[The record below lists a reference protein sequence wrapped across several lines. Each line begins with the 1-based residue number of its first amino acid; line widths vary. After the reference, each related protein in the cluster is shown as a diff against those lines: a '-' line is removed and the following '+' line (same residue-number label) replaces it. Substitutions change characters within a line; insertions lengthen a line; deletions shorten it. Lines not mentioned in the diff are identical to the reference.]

1 MKPVNVSLRTMRGG
15 AISAFSSQLD
25 DAHPAAAVLEDDGY
39 WSSQK
44 SNSMVPEYITI
55 DYGDIVPVDRV
66 EIDASPAGRVT
77 FPHDFRLELSVDG
90 AVWRVVRSERKYEM
104 EDGPAYRL
112 DLPLALARFI
122 RLYITRPRK
131 TGTKYFSEIGAIRAG
146 IGGAREVSASSHSS
160 YEHAPRLLLESA
172 GASFWESEVRTG
184 ASREHVEIDLG
195 RTLHVNGVWLAS
207 AGMIPH
213 GFPENYSIEVSAD
226 RTVWAPLV
234 EEKFFSAQPAT
245 TYFHEAAVTP
255 ARYVRVE
262 MSTVLIESRTFGAR
276 LAGFAVSAAP
286 FEFTHTHNIGELTP
300 QASIFQAG
308 VVRLARDGDDS
319 LGTVVQASDRRL
331 RDATTVFKGV
341 VRLAED
347 GDDRPGLAVQSSDSR
362 FKPASELRPG
372 MVRLAYDRESK
383 PGIAVQAND
392 SRLAEATENSYG
404 TVRLCP
410 DGVYSEMSVV
420 RGADSRLKKATTM
433 AHGICRLAADGEN
446 NPECVVQGN
455 DRRLRDGTTINKGIV
470 ELAEDGEAAEG
481 VAVQGNDRRL
491 KDATTMAKGI
501 VELAE
506 DGEDRENVAVQ
517 GNDRRLKDA
526 GDSSKGIL
534 RFAKDGEDSPLA
546 AVQGSD
552 RRLKDATTTAKGIVE
567 LAEDGENSPL
577 VAVQGSDRRLKDA
590 GDSSKGILRFAK
602 DGEDSPLAAV
612 QGSDRRL
619 KDATTTAK
627 GIVELAEDGEDR
639 ECVAVQ
645 GSDRRLKDATTTAKG
660 IVELA
665 EDGEDRE
672 CVAVQGSDRRLKDAG
687 DSSKGILR
695 FAKDGEDSP
704 LSAVQGSDRR
714 LKNATTTAR
723 GIVELA
729 EDGEAAEGVAVQG
742 SDRRLKDAT
751 TMAKGIVEL
760 AEDGEDAEGVV
771 VQGNDRR
778 LKNAT
783 EEAPGLVVLAAN
795 GEARRGAVLQSDDV
809 RLSDAREPLPHTH
822 NYAPLVHAYSSHSG
836 AISIT
841 EKRSEEF
848 TGVTPPPDASA
859 VVYAKNESPGEG
871 AVGVLGIAAG
881 GREGAPRS
889 WGVLGHGAFS
899 GVRGQSAGTEANGPR
914 GCGVLGV
921 SRFGAG
927 GVFASEHSY
936 SLVVDGFGSI
946 DEYDDTVNLVG
957 NGEALMVRGS
967 SEFHG
972 RVRIHNPSREGSF
985 PVNIVEMFEVDDI
998 DYISPGDILAVSAQG
1013 GGRLSRSSGAYMRS
1027 VIGIVSGN
1035 PTLVVD
1041 NTGASRKAYP
1051 VALAGKV
1058 LCKVDARNRPIR
1070 PGDLIVTS
1078 ETPGCG
1084 MAGEMD
1090 SLAKIGT
1097 VIGKALDGLSDGL
1110 GAIPVFVA
1118 HL

>member
-1 MKPVNVSLRTMRGG
+1 MIEDRYSRVRRYMMKPVNVSLRTMRGG

-552 RRLKDATTTAKGIVE
+552 RRLK
-567 LAEDGENSPL
+567 
-577 VAVQGSDRRLKDA
+577 
-590 GDSSKGILRFAK
+590 
-602 DGEDSPLAAV
+602 
-612 QGSDRRL
+612 
-619 KDATTTAK
+619 
-627 GIVELAEDGEDR
+627 
-639 ECVAVQ
+639 
-645 GSDRRLKDATTTAKG
+645 
-660 IVELA
+660 
-665 EDGEDRE
+665 
-672 CVAVQGSDRRLKDAG
+672 
-687 DSSKGILR
+687 
-695 FAKDGEDSP
+695 
-704 LSAVQGSDRR
+704 
-714 LKNATTTAR
+714 NATTTAR

-783 EEAPGLVVLAAN
+783 EEAPGIVVLAAN

-1013 GGRLSRSSGAYMRS
+1013 GGQLSRSSGAYMRS

>member
-470 ELAEDGEAAEG
+470 ELAEDGE
-481 VAVQGNDRRL
+481 
-491 KDATTMAKGI
+491 
-501 VELAE
+501 
-506 DGEDRENVAVQ
+506 DRENVAVQ

-602 DGEDSPLAAV
+602 DGEDSPLA
-612 QGSDRRL
+612 
-619 KDATTTAK
+619 
-627 GIVELAEDGEDR
+627 
-639 ECVAVQ
+639 AVQ

-783 EEAPGLVVLAAN
+783 EEAPGIVVLAAN

>member
-1 MKPVNVSLRTMRGG
+1 MIEDRYSRVRRYMMKPVNVSLRTMRGG

-567 LAEDGENSPL
+567 LAEDGE
-577 VAVQGSDRRLKDA
+577 
-590 GDSSKGILRFAK
+590 
-602 DGEDSPLAAV
+602 
-612 QGSDRRL
+612 
-619 KDATTTAK
+619 
-627 GIVELAEDGEDR
+627 DR

-783 EEAPGLVVLAAN
+783 EEAPGIVVLAAN

>member
-567 LAEDGENSPL
+567 LAEDGE
-577 VAVQGSDRRLKDA
+577 
-590 GDSSKGILRFAK
+590 
-602 DGEDSPLAAV
+602 
-612 QGSDRRL
+612 
-619 KDATTTAK
+619 
-627 GIVELAEDGEDR
+627 DR

-783 EEAPGLVVLAAN
+783 EEAPGIVVLAAN

>member
-470 ELAEDGEAAEG
+470 ELAEDGE
-481 VAVQGNDRRL
+481 
-491 KDATTMAKGI
+491 
-501 VELAE
+501 
-506 DGEDRENVAVQ
+506 DRENVAVQ

-546 AVQGSD
+546 
-552 RRLKDATTTAKGIVE
+552 
-567 LAEDGENSPL
+567 
-577 VAVQGSDRRLKDA
+577 
-590 GDSSKGILRFAK
+590 
-602 DGEDSPLAAV
+602 
-612 QGSDRRL
+612 
-619 KDATTTAK
+619 
-627 GIVELAEDGEDR
+627 
-639 ECVAVQ
+639 AVQ

-783 EEAPGLVVLAAN
+783 EEAPGIVVLAAN

>member
-1 MKPVNVSLRTMRGG
+1 MEPVNVSLRRIHGG
-15 AISAFSSQLD
+15 TVRAFSSQLD
-25 DAHPAAAVLEDDGY
+25 DAHPAASVLADDGY

-44 SNSMVPEYITI
+44 SNSIVPEYITI
-55 DYGDIVPVDRV
+55 DYGDTVPVDCI
-66 EIDASPAGRVT
+66 EIGAAPAGRVT
-77 FPHDFRLELSVDG
+77 FPQDFRLEASVDG
-90 AVWRVVRSERKYEM
+90 GVWRVVQSERKYEL
-104 EDGPAYRL
+104 EDGPVYRL
-112 DLPLALARFI
+112 DLPLALTRFI

-131 TGTKYFSEIGAIRAG
+131 TGAKFFSEIGFVRAG

-160 YEHAPRLLLESA
+160 YEHAPARLLD
-172 GASFWESEVRTG
+172 GADGTYWESEVRTG
-184 ASREHVEIDLG
+184 PSREHVEIDLG
-195 RTLHVNGVWLAS
+195 RTLQVNGVWLTS
-207 AGMIPH
+207 AGIIPH
-213 GFPENYSIEVSAD
+213 GFPESFSIEVSAD

-234 EEKFFSAQPAT
+234 EEKFFNAQPAT

-262 MSTVLIESRTFGAR
+262 MGTVPIEAKTFGAR

-341 VRLAED
+341 VQLAED

-372 MVRLAYDRESK
+372 VVRLAYDRENK
-383 PGIAVQAND
+383 PGVAVQAND
-392 SRLAEATENSYG
+392 SRLAEATETTYG
-404 TVRLCP
+404 IVRLCP

-420 RGADSRLKKATTM
+420 RGADSRLKKATTT
-433 AHGICRLAADGEN
+433 AHGISRLAADGEN

-470 ELAEDGEAAEG
+470 ELAEDGETADGVAVQGSDRRLKDATTTSKGIVELAEDG
-481 VAVQGNDRRL
+481 EDRECVAVQGNDRRL
-491 KDATTMAKGI
+491 KDAGESSKGIMRFAKDGEDSPLTAVQGSDRRLKDASTMAKGI

-506 DGEDRENVAVQ
+506 DGEDRECVAVQ

-526 GDSSKGIL
+526 GESSKGIM

-552 RRLKDATTTAKGIVE
+552 RRLKDAST
-567 LAEDGENSPL
+567 LS
-577 VAVQGSDRRLKDA
+577 
-590 GDSSKGILRFAK
+590 
-602 DGEDSPLAAV
+602 
-612 QGSDRRL
+612 
-619 KDATTTAK
+619 K

-639 ECVAVQ
+639 ECVV
-645 GSDRRLKDATTTAKG
+645 
-660 IVELA
+660 
-665 EDGEDRE
+665 
-672 CVAVQGSDRRLKDAG
+672 
-687 DSSKGILR
+687 
-695 FAKDGEDSP
+695 
-704 LSAVQGSDRR
+704 VQGSDRR

-729 EDGEAAEGVAVQG
+729 EDGEDADCVAVQG
-742 SDRRLKDAT
+742 SDRRLKNAT
-751 TMAKGIVEL
+751 TMTKGIVEL
-760 AEDGEDAEGVV
+760 AEDGEDAAGVV

-778 LKNAT
+778 LKSAT
-783 EEAPGLVVLAAN
+783 EDAPGIVVLAAD
-795 GEARRGAVLQSDDV
+795 GEFRRGAVLQSDDT
-809 RLSDAREPLPHTH
+809 RLSDPREPLPHTH

-836 AISIT
+836 TIRIS
-841 EKRSEEF
+841 EKCSEAF
-848 TGVTPPPDASA
+848 TGVTPPSDASA
-859 VVYAKNESPGEG
+859 VVYARNESPGEG
-871 AVGVLGIAAG
+871 AIGVLGIAAM
-881 GREGAPRS
+881 GREIPQRS
-889 WGVLGHGAFS
+889 WGVLGHGAFA
-899 GVRGQSAGTEANGPR
+899 GVRGQSVGADGDGPR

-927 GVFASEHSY
+927 GVFASEHAP
-936 SLVVDGFGSI
+936 SLVVDGYGSI
-946 DEYDDTVNLVG
+946 GEYDDTVNLVG
-957 NGEALMVRGS
+957 NGEALLVRGS
-967 SEFHG
+967 SEFLG
-972 RVRIHNPSREGSF
+972 RVRIHNRSREGSF

-998 DYISPGDILAVSAQG
+998 DYISPGDILTVSALG
-1013 GGRLSRSSGAYMRS
+1013 GGQLSRSSGAYMRS

-1035 PTLVVD
+1035 PTLVFD

-1051 VALAGKV
+1051 VALSGRV

-1084 MAGEMD
+1084 MAGEID
-1090 SLAKIGT
+1090 SFAKIGT
-1097 VIGKALDGLSDGL
+1097 VIGKALDGLSEGM
-1110 GAIPVFVA
+1110 GTIPVFVT

>member
-1 MKPVNVSLRTMRGG
+1 
-15 AISAFSSQLD
+15 
-25 DAHPAAAVLEDDGY
+25 
-39 WSSQK
+39 
-44 SNSMVPEYITI
+44 
-55 DYGDIVPVDRV
+55 
-66 EIDASPAGRVT
+66 
-77 FPHDFRLELSVDG
+77 
-90 AVWRVVRSERKYEM
+90 
-104 EDGPAYRL
+104 
-112 DLPLALARFI
+112 
-122 RLYITRPRK
+122 
-131 TGTKYFSEIGAIRAG
+131 
-146 IGGAREVSASSHSS
+146 
-160 YEHAPRLLLESA
+160 
-172 GASFWESEVRTG
+172 
-184 ASREHVEIDLG
+184 
-195 RTLHVNGVWLAS
+195 
-207 AGMIPH
+207 
-213 GFPENYSIEVSAD
+213 
-226 RTVWAPLV
+226 
-234 EEKFFSAQPAT
+234 
-245 TYFHEAAVTP
+245 
-255 ARYVRVE
+255 
-262 MSTVLIESRTFGAR
+262 
-276 LAGFAVSAAP
+276 
-286 FEFTHTHNIGELTP
+286 
-300 QASIFQAG
+300 
-308 VVRLARDGDDS
+308 
-319 LGTVVQASDRRL
+319 
-331 RDATTVFKGV
+331 
-341 VRLAED
+341 
-347 GDDRPGLAVQSSDSR
+347 
-362 FKPASELRPG
+362 
-372 MVRLAYDRESK
+372 
-383 PGIAVQAND
+383 
-392 SRLAEATENSYG
+392 
-404 TVRLCP
+404 
-410 DGVYSEMSVV
+410 
-420 RGADSRLKKATTM
+420 
-433 AHGICRLAADGEN
+433 
-446 NPECVVQGN
+446 
-455 DRRLRDGTTINKGIV
+455 
-470 ELAEDGEAAEG
+470 
-481 VAVQGNDRRL
+481 
-491 KDATTMAKGI
+491 
-501 VELAE
+501 
-506 DGEDRENVAVQ
+506 
-517 GNDRRLKDA
+517 
-526 GDSSKGIL
+526 KGIL

-546 AVQGSD
+546 
-552 RRLKDATTTAKGIVE
+552 
-567 LAEDGENSPL
+567 
-577 VAVQGSDRRLKDA
+577 
-590 GDSSKGILRFAK
+590 
-602 DGEDSPLAAV
+602 
-612 QGSDRRL
+612 
-619 KDATTTAK
+619 
-627 GIVELAEDGEDR
+627 
-639 ECVAVQ
+639 AVQ

-783 EEAPGLVVLAAN
+783 EEAPGIVVLAAN